1 MKKLSEMNIA
11 NALITTGPLTG
22 TPVFSAP
29 YDYSIKDTERRDWV
43 RREVQRYGN
52 KLLSLQLKEAVGE
65 QYDKIVKQALSNQLI
80 RREEALRFQF
90 IVAISNELKNF
101 FNCFKYEK

>member
-1 MKKLSEMNIA
+1 MKKLSELNIA
-11 NALITTGPLTG
+11 NCLIATGPLAG
-22 TPVFSAP
+22 TPVFSAT

-65 QYDKIVKQALSNQLI
+65 QYDKIVKQALSNHLI
-80 RREEALRFQF
+80 QREEALRFQP

-101 FNCFKYEK
+101 FNCFKIPN